1 MKHAPPEF
9 YTFITKTT
17 MLDLHAMTLTS
28 ALTKA
33 TDQAS
38 TSFVIAC
45 MRTAHLLRCA
55 ADGPVYFVEGQPYS
69 ADMLSA
75 EFPEF
80 TLFRLPVEDM
90 FVESDTCRG
99 IWTETARFADLRCL
113 APLRREFRRLGIC
126 RSDDAAVMIQA
137 LLGF

>member
-1 MKHAPPEF
+1 
-9 YTFITKTT
+9 

-28 ALTKA
+28 ALTGVA
-33 TDQAS
+33 GQGPAEY
-38 TSFVIAC
+38 VIAC
-45 MRTAHLLRCA
+45 MQTVHQLRCA
-55 ADGPVYFVEGQPYS
+55 ANGPVYFVEGQPYS
-69 ADMLSA
+69 AAMLTA

-99 IWTETARFADLRCL
+99 IWIESARFADLRCL

>member
-1 MKHAPPEF
+1 
-9 YTFITKTT
+9 

-28 ALTKA
+28 ALVG
-33 TDQAS
+33 AS
-38 TSFVIAC
+38 GQPSVSSVIAC
-45 MRTAHLLRCA
+45 MQAAHRLRCA
-55 ADGPVYFVEGQPYS
+55 ADGPVYFVEGRPHS
-69 ADMLSA
+69 AAMLIA

-80 TLFRLPVEDM
+80 TLFRLPLEEM

-99 IWTETARFADLRCL
+99 FWIETARFVELRCL

-126 RSDDAAVMIQA
+126 RSDDAAAMIQL